1 MARSSHSLEGFLRA
15 AALEER
21 AVRIVA
27 AIDRLR
33 ISARDWQGEREE
45 LIRLA
50 SEFSPNGISE
60 EQIAEM
66 YLERQ
71 RNFIAKKFTLAYHPD
86 VAASGKSC
94 RWPLGCDYRGEL
106 HRDHVLPKSAYY
118 DGVRGIYGKT
128 ENSLPLCPTH
138 NFILKGSQIS
148 TGLWIRGMI

>member
-1 MARSSHSLEGFLRA
+1 MANSSHSLEGFVRA
-15 AALEER
+15 AVLEEK

-27 AIDRLR
+27 AIDPLR
-33 ISARDWQGEREE
+33 ISARDWQSEREE

-50 SEFSPNGISE
+50 SGFSPNGISE
-60 EQIAEM
+60 GQIAEM

-71 RNFIAKKFTLAYHPD
+71 RNFIAKKFTLAYNPD

-106 HRDHVLPKSAYY
+106 HRDHILPKSAYY
-118 DGVRGIYGKT
+118 DEMRELYGKT

-138 NFILKGSQIS
+138 NIILK
-148 TGLWIRGMI
+148 T